1 MGPIAVG
8 ALSMKNELVALLC
21 QKSFKYSPEPTF
33 KLVSGR
39 LSQFYVNCKPTVMH
53 PRGMFLAG
61 HLMFA
66 AMADLRPAGVGG
78 LTFGADPIAVA
89 TAFVSG
95 LKEQPIAAFSIR
107 KIKKDH
113 GIAKWIEG
121 DLAAGDRVV
130 VIDDVVTTGGSTI
143 QAIERAREEGL
154 EVVRVV
160 VLVDRQEGGM
170 DNIRRHVA
178 DVRAIV
184 TRDDLMAARPL

>member
-1 MGPIAVG
+1 MRA
-8 ALSMKNELVALLC
+8 ELIKMLH
-21 QKSFKYSPEPTF
+21 QKSFKYSPEPIF
-33 KLVSGR
+33 KLVSGQ
-39 LSQFYVNCKPTVMH
+39 LSRFYVNCKPTVMH
-53 PRGMFLAG
+53 PRGMFLVG
-61 HLMFA
+61 HLMFT

-78 LTFGADPIAVA
+78 MTFGADPIAMA

-107 KIKKDH
+107 KTKKDH
-113 GIAKWIEG
+113 GIAKWVEG

-143 QAIERAREEGL
+143 QAIERAREAEL

-160 VLVDRQEGGM
+160 VLVDRQEGGLE
-170 DNIRRHVA
+170 NVRRHVN

-184 TRDDLMAARPL
+184 TRDDLMAVGPL